1 MNYAID
7 NHIFYRLSII
17 YVSEFQEMNI
27 SQAKVAHWL
36 RRIIEMTN
44 IAGYAVFVA
53 AILAAGFSIIATIN
67 GGTIGMVH
75 AQIEWQ
81 VMAPA
86 LLSAVLFSGAL
97 IYVTSRLGAI
107 LMSLENGDPFIDENA
122 QRLKE
127 LGLCLGVVEILRN
140 FVKLIAIGFLKI
152 FGQPNEGFLWADF
165 TPNFVVWFGVVI
177 LLLLAQIFKEGA
189 RLRQLEKLT
198 I

>member
-1 MNYAID
+1 
-7 NHIFYRLSII
+7 
-17 YVSEFQEMNI
+17 
-27 SQAKVAHWL
+27 
-36 RRIIEMTN
+36 MTN

-67 GGTIGMVH
+67 GGTIGPVH

-140 FVKLIAIGFLKI
+140 FIKFIAIGFLKI